1 MDLWCAETERFEPCL
16 LLFGTLSEQMI
27 EIQETL
33 SLCKIDPDTT
43 IGRRMSA
50 AIRRMM
56 SRTITGRIS
65 DRSLRRLRDEDRR
78 GRQR

>member
-1 MDLWCAETERFEPCL
+1 MDLWRAETERFEPCL
-16 LLFGTLSEQMI
+16 LLFGTLSEQMN

-33 SLCKIDPDTT
+33 SLCKRDPDTT
-43 IGRRMSA
+43 IGHRMSA

-78 GRQR
+78 G